1 MNSQKYWG
9 NVSSSVSWPD
19 ETPRRELKI
28 RRRAEYFLRT
38 SRYFFGDETK
48 CVYYFSN
55 KMILV
60 GEIKDT
66 KTSSF
71 SSDFQTV
78 IKH

>member
-1 MNSQKYWG
+1 MKHREESWKYDAEQSIFYELRG
-9 NVSSSVSWPD
+9 ISSVMKQNAW
-19 ETPRRELKI
+19 
-28 RRRAEYFLRT
+28 
-38 SRYFFGDETK
+38 
-48 CVYYFSN
+48 YYFSN